1 MNNYDMTEM
10 NRALSQM
17 IRVGN
22 VRATRTNPPAIRVA
36 FGGCVSDWLQW
47 GTKRAGKRRDWSMPS
62 IGEQVLVFAPF
73 GDPTQAVVGP
83 SIFQDD
89 FSPPTTDPDKDVTVF
104 PDGTTFEYDSA
115 SNTYTQTIAGS
126 GNWVFN
132 LKTAQINTETATVTA
147 ETSVTLDTPTT
158 TCTGDL
164 IVEKNLTMGGGSNTA
179 TFNGS
184 VEFVGGSV
192 KHNGKNIGDSHQHSG
207 VQSGGSNTGAPV

>member
-1 MNNYDMTEM
+1 MNNYDLTEM
-10 NRALSQM
+10 NRALSNM
-17 IRVGN
+17 IRIGN
-22 VRATRTNPPAIRVA
+22 VRAVRTSPPSVRVA
-36 FGGCVSDWLQW
+36 FGGCVSDWLKW
-47 GTKRAGKRRDWSMPS
+47 GTSRAGNRRDWTMPNV
-62 IGEQVLVFAPF
+62 GEQVMVFAPF
-73 GDPTQAVVGP
+73 GDTSQAVVGP

-89 FSPPTTDPDKDVTVF
+89 FDAPTTDPNKDVTVF

-115 SNTYTQTIAGS
+115 TNTYTQTIAGS

-132 LKTAQINTETATVTA
+132 LKNAQINTETATVTA

-184 VEFVGGSV
+184 VEFVGGTV
-192 KHNGKNIGDSHQHSG
+192 KHNGKNIGDSHTHTEQGDGNETSG
-207 VQSGGSNTGAPV
+207 PH

>member
-10 NRALSQM
+10 NRALSNL

-22 VRATRTNPPAIRVA
+22 IRAIDAANARVRVA
-36 FGGCVSDWLQW
+36 FGGCVSDWIPW
-47 GTKRAGKRRDWSMPS
+47 GTSRAGNRRDWTMPNV
-62 IGEQVLVFAPF
+62 GEQVIVFAPF
-73 GDPTQAVVGP
+73 GDPTQAVVGQ

-89 FSPPTTDPDKDVTVF
+89 FSAPATTPDKDVTVF

-132 LKTAQINTETATVTA
+132 LKNAQINTETATVTA
-147 ETSVTLDTPTT
+147 ETSVTLDTPETT
-158 TCTGDL
+158 ITGNL
-164 IVEKNLTMGGGSNTA
+164 TVEKNLTMGGGSNTA

-184 VEFVGGSV
+184 VEFVGSSV
-192 KHNGKNIGDSHQHSG
+192 KHNGKNIGATHQHSG
-207 VQSGGSNTGAPV
+207 VQTGGGNTGAPV

>member
-10 NRALSQM
+10 NRALSNM
-17 IRVGN
+17 LRVGN
-22 VRATRTNPPAIRVA
+22 IRAVRTSPPGVRVA
-36 FGGCVSDWLQW
+36 FGGCVSDWLPW
-47 GTKRAGKRRDWSMPS
+47 GTSRAGNRRDWTMPNV
-62 IGEQVLVFAPF
+62 GEQVLVFAPF

-89 FSPPTTDPDKDVTVF
+89 FSAPTTDPNKDVTVF
-104 PDGTTFEYDSA
+104 PDGTTFEYNSG

-132 LKTAQINTETATVTA
+132 LKNAQINTETATVTA

-184 VEFVGGSV
+184 VEFIGSSV
-192 KHNGKNIGDSHQHSG
+192 KHNGTNIGATHVHTEQGDGNDTSTPH
-207 VQSGGSNTGAPV
+207 

>member
-10 NRALSQM
+10 NRALSNL

-22 VRATRTNPPAIRVA
+22 IRAIDAANARVRVA
-36 FGGCVSDWLQW
+36 FGGCVSDWIPW
-47 GTKRAGKRRDWSMPS
+47 GTSRAGNRRDWTMPNV
-62 IGEQVLVFAPF
+62 GEQVIVFAPF

-89 FSPPTTDPDKDVTVF
+89 FSAPATSPDKDVTVF

-115 SNTYTQTIAGS
+115 TNTYTQTIAGS

-132 LKTAQINTETATVTA
+132 LKNAQINTETATVTA
-147 ETSVTLDTPTT
+147 ETSVTFDTPETT
-158 TCTGDL
+158 ITGNL
-164 IVEKNLTMGGGSNTA
+164 TVEKNLTMGGGSNTA

-184 VEFVGGSV
+184 VSFVGDSV
-192 KHNGKNIGDSHQHSG
+192 THNGKNIGDDHKHSG
-207 VQSGGSNTGAPV
+207 VESGGSNTGDPV

>member
-10 NRALSQM
+10 NRALSNL

-22 VRATRTNPPAIRVA
+22 IRAVDAANALVRVA
-36 FGGCVSDWLQW
+36 FGGCVSDWIPW
-47 GTKRAGKRRDWSMPS
+47 GTSRAGNRRDWTMPNV
-62 IGEQVLVFAPF
+62 GEQVMVFAPF

-89 FSPPTTDPDKDVTVF
+89 FSAPATSPDKDVTVF

-115 SNTYTQTIAGS
+115 TNTYTQTIAGS

-132 LKTAQINTETATVTA
+132 LKNAQINTETATVTA
-147 ETSVTLDTPTT
+147 ETSVTLDTPETT
-158 TCTGDL
+158 ITGNL
-164 IVEKNLTMGGGSNTA
+164 TVEKNLTMGGGSNTA

-184 VEFVGGSV
+184 VEFVGSSV
-192 KHNGKNIGDSHQHSG
+192 THNGKNIGATHQHSG
-207 VQSGGSNTGAPV
+207 VQTGGGNTGAPV

>member
-10 NRALSQM
+10 NRALSNL

-22 VRATRTNPPAIRVA
+22 IRAIDAANARVRVA
-36 FGGCVSDWLQW
+36 FGGCVSDWIPW
-47 GTKRAGKRRDWSMPS
+47 GTSRAGNRRDWTMPNV
-62 IGEQVLVFAPF
+62 GEQVIVFAPF

-89 FSPPTTDPDKDVTVF
+89 FSAPATSADKDVTVF

-115 SNTYTQTIAGS
+115 TNTYTQTIAGS

-132 LKTAQINTETATVTA
+132 LKNAQINTETATVTA
-147 ETSVTLDTPTT
+147 ENSVTLDTPETT
-158 TCTGDL
+158 ITGNL
-164 IVEKNLTMGGGSNTA
+164 TVEKNLTMGGGSNTA

-184 VEFVGGSV
+184 VEFVGSSV

-207 VQSGGSNTGAPV
+207 VQTGGGNTGAPV